1 MMKYSTPLAVLLSSA
16 AFVFPPILNA
26 QVPIVDASR
35 DYQVSENTPP
45 ANVTLPPVSSAP
57 VSSAPQGELFYQL
70 QLLQEEVRM
79 LRGQVEEQSYQLQQF
94 KKQATERY
102 IDVDRRLAGLS
113 QQQVTEATEPN
124 QVSSE
129 SGHSLVANMVS
140 DAPAEKAAYDAA
152 YQLVSQRQFSE
163 AKSAFQQF
171 LVDYP
176 QGQYAP
182 NAYYWLGELFLV
194 LKPVDLEASRQSFT
208 QLIEQYPAHAK
219 VADAMYKLGTVYYLK
234 DNREKASYWL
244 EKVISDYGNSAGS
257 SASKAKAFLSE
268 KF

>member
-1 MMKYSTPLAVLLSSA
+1 MMKYATPLAVLLSSA
-16 AFVFPPILNA
+16 AFVFSPILNA

-35 DYQVSENTPP
+35 DYQATDNTPP
-45 ANVTLPPVSSAP
+45 ANAALPSVTPAP
-57 VSSAPQGELFYQL
+57 VSSSSQGELFYQL

-79 LRGQVEEQSYQLQQF
+79 LRGQVEEQSHQLQQL

-113 QQQVTEATEPN
+113 QLPVTEATEPAP
-124 QVSSE
+124 VSSE
-129 SGHSLVANMVS
+129 AAYSQKNNVVNE
-140 DAPAEKAAYDAA
+140 APEEKSVYDAA

-163 AKSAFQQF
+163 AKVAFQQF
-171 LVDYP
+171 LVKYP

-194 LKPVDLEASRQSFT
+194 IKPIDLEASRQSFT

-234 DNREKASYWL
+234 DNREKARYWL
-244 EKVISDYGNSAGS
+244 EKVISDYGNSVGS